1 MYHTHSPSA
10 TSTSGRWC
18 GGSALLRPA
27 THLQVETPK
36 GCAGTGDK
44 RCSDRPAPAHCC
56 AGRRFCSSRRRGNGK
71 GGVGGRMGIN
81 CYLVRFSCNA
91 VQHFWFK
98 SQNPSTNKSFDSYF
112 YIANQYDKYLDDLH
126 KSGRGHFRHLYDDK
140 YHRLYPATQ

>member
-44 RCSDRPAPAHCC
+44 RCSDRPAPAHRC

-71 GGVGGRMGIN
+71 GGVGGGWALIVILLDS
-81 CYLVRFSCNA
+81 LVMRCSTFGSN
-91 VQHFWFK
+91 HK
-98 SQNPSTNKSFDSYF
+98 NPSTNKSFDSYF